1 MTASRLLTLLASRWE
16 GLFFMGVVAGAS
28 FELFKIYFSFRVN
41 QEVVCCIC
49 LANDSS
55 LGVNY
60 YSVFKKKQLQ
70 KELDEFEKTLKDL
83 DDLLTQGVP
92 RTL

>member
-1 MTASRLLTLLASRWE
+1 MNEEIVLCSYNSH
-16 GLFFMGVVAGAS
+16 
-28 FELFKIYFSFRVN
+28 N
-41 QEVVCCIC
+41 CC
-49 LANDSS
+49 

>member
-1 MTASRLLTLLASRWE
+1 MTASRLLTSLASRWE

-28 FELFKIYFSFRVN
+28 FELFKIYFSFR
-41 QEVVCCIC
+41 
-49 LANDSS
+49 
-55 LGVNY
+55 GVNY